1 MLRPPAN
8 RPLDNGALDYGNVQ
22 ISPPLSETVY
32 SKKQFANGLRLLT
45 APMPHARS
53 VAVSIYVGAGSR
65 YETPVE
71 AGVSHFL
78 EHLTFKGTARRP
90 EAQMI
95 SEAIDGVGGIINAA
109 TDREYTVF
117 YAKVARQHLGLAL
130 DVLSDLVQS
139 PLLDQTE
146 LEKERKVVL
155 EELASVADS
164 PGQQVDLLL
173 DELLW
178 PDQPL
183 GIDVAGTK
191 ESVRGLTRDLV
202 VDYVGRQYVPNN
214 MVVAVAGNVEE
225 DEVVSLLEPTL
236 GSMTA
241 GEPQSWFP
249 AQDGH
254 GDPRCALIYK
264 RTEQTHVQLGLHA
277 LPLVHPDRQALDL
290 VSVLFGESMSSR
302 LFVELRE
309 RQGLC
314 YDVSSY
320 VTHFK
325 DTGSFSVYAAVDPA
339 NGSRAVAALINELRR
354 LAEGIPEEELHK
366 ARELSK
372 GRLLLRM
379 EDTRAVSGWLGGQEI
394 LTGDILTP
402 EDVVARLDA
411 ITTEDMTRVV
421 SDVLHNDKLKLAV
434 VGPHRS
440 DRRFAG
446 LLTP

>member
-1 MLRPPAN
+1 
-8 RPLDNGALDYGNVQ
+8 
-22 ISPPLSETVY
+22 
-32 SKKQFANGLRLLT
+32 
-45 APMPHARS
+45 MPHTKS
-53 VAVSIYVGAGSR
+53 VSISIYIAAGSR

-78 EHLTFKGTARRP
+78 EHLTFKGTAKRP
-90 EAQMI
+90 EAQLI

-117 YAKVARQHLGLAL
+117 YAKVARPHLELAM
-130 DVLSDLVQS
+130 DVLCDLVQA
-139 PLLDQTE
+139 PLLEQEE

-155 EELASVADS
+155 EELAAVADS

-173 DELLW
+173 DALLW

-183 GIDVAGTK
+183 GLDVAGTK
-191 ESVRGLTRDLV
+191 ESVTGLTRDMV
-202 VDYVGRQYVPNN
+202 AGYVRHQYVPNN
-214 MVVAVAGNVEE
+214 MVVAIAGNVEE
-225 DEVVSLLEPTL
+225 DEVVRLLEPTL
-236 GSMTA
+236 GSMES
-241 GEPQSWFP
+241 GEPVSWYP
-249 AQDGH
+249 AVDGQMA
-254 GDPRCALIYK
+254 PRCSLLYK

-277 LPLVHPDRQALDL
+277 LPLGHPDRHALDL

-325 DTGSFSVYAAVDPA
+325 DAGSFSIYAAVDPS
-339 NGSRAVAALINELRR
+339 NGPRAVDALMMELRR
-354 LAEGIPEEELHK
+354 LADDGVPEEELHK

-394 LTGDILTP
+394 LTSKIRTP
-402 EDVVARLDA
+402 EDVVATLDA
-411 ITTEDMTRVV
+411 ITADDMTRVV
-421 SDVLHNDKLKLAV
+421 RDVLRNEKLNLAI

-440 DRRFAG
+440 DRRFAS
-446 LLTP
+446 LLNL

>member
-1 MLRPPAN
+1 VL
-8 RPLDNGALDYGNVQ
+8 V
-22 ISPPLSETVY
+22 SPPQSETVY
-32 SKKQFANGLRLLT
+32 SKTQFPNGLRLLT
-45 APMPHARS
+45 APMPHTKS
-53 VAVSIYVGAGSR
+53 VAISIYVAAGSR

-78 EHLTFKGTARRP
+78 EHLTFKGTAKRP
-90 EAQMI
+90 EAQLI

-117 YAKVARQHLGLAL
+117 YVKVARPHLELAL
-130 DVLSDLVQS
+130 DVLCDLVQA
-139 PLLDQTE
+139 PLLEQVE
-146 LEKERKVVL
+146 LDKERKVVL

-183 GIDVAGTK
+183 GLDVAGTK
-191 ESVRGLTRDLV
+191 ESVTGLTRDMV
-202 VDYVGRQYVPNN
+202 VNYVGRQYVPNN

-236 GSMTA
+236 GSMSP
-241 GEPQSWFP
+241 GEPAGMFP
-249 AQDGH
+249 AIDGQTA
-254 GDPRCALIYK
+254 PRHSLLYK

-277 LPLVHPDRQALDL
+277 LPLQHPDRHALDL

-320 VTHFK
+320 VSHFK
-325 DTGSFSVYAAVDPA
+325 DTGSFSVYAAVDPS
-339 NGSRAVAALINELRR
+339 NGSRAVEALMTELRR

-394 LTGDILTP
+394 LTGEILSP
-402 EDVVARLDA
+402 EQVVERLDS
-411 ITTEDMTRVV
+411 ITADDLTRVV
-421 SDVLHNDKLKLAV
+421 RNLLHADKLNLAV

-440 DRRFAG
+440 DRRFAS
-446 LLTP
+446 LLTL

>member
-1 MLRPPAN
+1 M
-8 RPLDNGALDYGNVQ
+8 
-22 ISPPLSETVY
+22 SPPQSETLY
-32 SKKQFANGLRLLT
+32 SKKRFANGLRLLT
-45 APMPHARS
+45 APMPHTRS
-53 VAVSIYVGAGSR
+53 VAISIYVGAGSR
-65 YETPVE
+65 YERPAE

-78 EHLTFKGTARRP
+78 EHLTFKGTAKRP

-117 YAKVARQHLGLAL
+117 YAKVARPHLGLAL
-130 DVLSDLVQS
+130 DVLCDLVQA
-139 PLLDQTE
+139 PLLEQAE

-155 EELASVADS
+155 EELSSVADS

-173 DELLW
+173 DALLW

-183 GIDVAGTK
+183 GLDVAGTK
-191 ESVRGLTRDLV
+191 ESVTGLTRDMV
-202 VDYVGRQYVPNN
+202 VDYVSHQYVPNN
-214 MVVAVAGNVEE
+214 MVVAVAGGVEE
-225 DEVVSLLEPTL
+225 DEVVSLLEPSL
-236 GSMTA
+236 GSMSP
-241 GEPQSWFP
+241 GEPVSWFP
-249 AQDGH
+249 AVNGQTA
-254 GDPRCALIYK
+254 PRSSLLYK
-264 RTEQTHVQLGLHA
+264 RTEQTHIQLGLHA
-277 LPLVHPDRQALDL
+277 LPLAHPDRHALDL
-290 VSVLFGESMSSR
+290 ISVLFGESMSSR

-325 DTGSFSVYAAVDPA
+325 DTGSFSTYAAVDPS
-339 NGSRAVAALINELRR
+339 NGPRSVEALMHELRR

-394 LTGDILTP
+394 LTGEILTP

-411 ITTEDMTRVV
+411 ITADDMTRVV
-421 SDVLHNDKLKLAV
+421 RNLLRNDMLNLAI

-440 DRRFAG
+440 DRRFAS
-446 LLTP
+446 LLTL

>member
-1 MLRPPAN
+1 MQ
-8 RPLDNGALDYGNVQ
+8 V
-22 ISPPLSETVY
+22 SPPFSETLY

-45 APMPHARS
+45 APMPHTRS
-53 VAVSIYVGAGSR
+53 VAISIYVGAGSR

-90 EAQMI
+90 EAQLI

-117 YAKVARQHLGLAL
+117 YAKVARPHMELAL
-130 DVLSDLVQS
+130 DVLSDLVQA
-139 PLLDQTE
+139 PLLDGAE

-183 GIDVAGTK
+183 GIDVAGTN
-191 ESVRGLTRDLV
+191 ESVKGLTRDIV
-202 VDYVGRQYVPNN
+202 VDYVRRQYVPNN
-214 MVVAVAGNVEE
+214 MVVAVAGNVQE
-225 DEVVSLLEPTL
+225 DEVVALLEPTL
-236 GSMTA
+236 GSMQA
-241 GEPQSWFP
+241 GDFHTWFP
-249 AQDGH
+249 AKNGQSE
-254 GDPRCALIYK
+254 PKCSISYK

-277 LPLVHPDRQALDL
+277 LPLTHPDRQALDL

-320 VTHFK
+320 VTHFQ
-325 DTGSFSVYAAVDPA
+325 DTGSFSVYAAVDPT
-339 NGSRAVAALINELRR
+339 NGPKAVDALMSELRR

-394 LTGDILTP
+394 LTGNILTP
-402 EDVVARLDA
+402 EDVVAKLDS
-411 ITTEDMTRVV
+411 ITADDLTRVTR
-421 SDVLHNDKLKLAV
+421 DVLRSDKLSLAV

-440 DRRFAG
+440 DRRFAS
-446 LLTP
+446 LLNL

>member
-1 MLRPPAN
+1 ML
-8 RPLDNGALDYGNVQ
+8 V
-22 ISPPLSETVY
+22 SPPQSETVY
-32 SKKQFANGLRLLT
+32 SKTQFANGLRLLT
-45 APMPHARS
+45 APMPHTKS
-53 VAVSIYVGAGSR
+53 VAISIYIGAGSR
-65 YETPVE
+65 YETAPE

-78 EHLTFKGTARRP
+78 EHLTFKGTAKRP
-90 EAQMI
+90 EAQLI

-117 YAKVARQHLGLAL
+117 YCKVARPHLELAL
-130 DVLSDLVQS
+130 DVLCDLVQA
-139 PLLDQTE
+139 PLLEQVE
-146 LEKERKVVL
+146 LDKERKVVL

-173 DELLW
+173 DTLLW

-183 GIDVAGTK
+183 GLDVAGTV
-191 ESVRGLTRDLV
+191 ESVKGLTRDV
-202 VDYVGRQYVPNN
+202 VVNYVAKQYVPNN

-225 DEVVSLLEPTL
+225 EEIVSLLEPTL
-236 GSMTA
+236 GSMTS
-241 GEPQSWFP
+241 GEPAEMF
-249 AQDGH
+249 AAIDGQTA
-254 GDPRCALIYK
+254 PRHSLLYK

-277 LPLVHPDRQALDL
+277 LPLGHPDRHALDL

-320 VTHFK
+320 VSHFR
-325 DTGSFSVYAAVDPA
+325 DTGSFSVYAAVDPS
-339 NGSRAVAALINELRR
+339 NGARAVDALMIELRR

-394 LTGDILTP
+394 LSGEILTP
-402 EDVVARLDA
+402 EQVVERLDA
-411 ITTEDMTRVV
+411 ITADDLTRVV
-421 SDVLHNDKLKLAV
+421 RSILHSEKLNLAV

-440 DRRFAG
+440 DRRFAS
-446 LLTP
+446 LLTL